1 MACIRRI
8 TILLN
13 CNQIDNLFCVTSNI
27 LALKF
32 SSSVQV
38 SGNVL
43 VCDSIDQVGIDSMER
58 AGLTVHYKP
67 DIKPAE
73 LVSSVKDYD
82 VLVVRSRTKVT
93 KEVVDAAVQ
102 AKIIARVGVGLDNVD
117 VQAAEMKKI
126 RVINAPEAASI
137 AVSELVIGLMISLA
151 RSIPKADAETKRGS
165 WIKKELMGT
174 QLSGKYLGIVGV
186 GNIGRNIGRM
196 AKALRMNLIGYDP
209 YPIKREFISETGMIV
224 TDLNTLLESADFVT
238 CHVPA
243 TPETK
248 HMFNSE
254 HLAKMKSTAYLIN
267 TSRGDVI
274 DENALFE
281 VLKSGKLAGAAL
293 DVFEVEPPTNK
304 GLINLANVVCTPHIG
319 AQTKE
324 AQELAS
330 RVIAEKVI
338 QILRGVI

>member
-1 MACIRRI
+1 M
-8 TILLN
+8 
-13 CNQIDNLFCVTSNI
+13 
-27 LALKF
+27 K
-32 SSSVQV
+32 
-38 SGNVL
+38 
-43 VCDSIDQVGIDSMER
+43 R
-58 AGLTVHYKP
+58 AGLAVHYKP
-67 DIKPAE
+67 DIKPTE

-82 VLVVRSRTKVT
+82 VLIVRSRTKVT
-93 KEVVDAAVQ
+93 EQVVDAATQ

-117 VQAAEMKKI
+117 VKAAEAKKI
-126 RVINAPEAASI
+126 RVINAPEAAST
-137 AVSELVIGLMISLA
+137 AVAELVIGLMISLA
-151 RSIPKADAETKRGS
+151 RSIPRADAETKRGN
-165 WIKKELMGT
+165 WIKKDLMGT

-196 AKALRMNLIGYDP
+196 AKALRMNLIG
-209 YPIKREFISETGMIV
+209 MIV

-238 CHVPA
+238 CHVPG

-248 HMFNSE
+248 YMFNSE
-254 HLAKMKSTAYLIN
+254 RLAKMKPTAYLIN
-267 TSRGDVI
+267 TSRGEII
-274 DENALFE
+274 DESALCD

-304 GLINLANVVCTPHIG
+304 QLMNLTNVVCTPHIG